1 MAARKLIC
9 IFYNLVDGT
18 TANLVVT
25 VLVVENLFRWALKN
39 KIISIHIIF
48 ELFELFELLT

>member
-9 IFYNLVDGT
+9 IFYDFIDET
-18 TANLVVT
+18 AANLVVT

-39 KIISIHIIF
+39 KIISIQSY
-48 ELFELFELLT
+48 LNY